1 MQPPIKK
8 DVQQPWEKDVQ
19 RARAR
24 RLEDLRAWR
33 AMVLPLSAFANFL
46 FFVALDKTGSAT
58 VTTVCAFVAAS
69 VLTLWTVGVQAQIE
83 GMSGEE

>member
-8 DVQQPWEKDVQ
+8 DVQQPWEKDVA

-46 FFVALDKTGSAT
+46 FFVALDKTGSQT
-58 VTTVCAFVAAS
+58 MTTVCAFVAAS
-69 VLTLWTVGVQAQIE
+69 VLTLWTVAVQAQIE
-83 GMSGEE
+83 GMNREE